1 MNFKFLQPFLKLR
14 KLYEYCCE
22 AEEFAL
28 TKPNISATS
37 ARKGMEFIVKMIY
50 ASLTG
55 EYGVSVFEMVTDTR
69 FVDYV
74 NDQILINSIHYIRKM
89 GNVAVHQGDLKSEDS
104 MKVLEELH
112 FLVGEFCILLGLI
125 KDYPEF
131 VESTAAPAAPV
142 KPAEPVKTPEPE
154 KKVVVEPELV
164 AVFASRMRATRF
176 NVQLKRDEEENK
188 KLFLHASLRESG
200 WPIVNRNDTAMPCS
214 AGLNMLLDD
223 GDTVD
228 YVLYGRDNRPLAII
242 EYTTTTK
249 NIVEGRMKAID
260 KANKLSAKLGYKP
273 VVYYT
278 NGYHIYVIDQLGY
291 KPRRV
296 FQFHTIEELELL
308 KLRGTMRQVISA
320 PVIDASIA
328 GRPYQQTAIT
338 NACNA
343 FMQLRRHAL
352 LVMATG
358 TGKTRTAI
366 ALSDVLLK
374 AGWAKNILFLADRTS
389 LVRQAHKNFS
399 QLFTQTNNLLSLRK
413 EQLTKLDELVKARF
427 VELFGDKGYPE
438 DTLLNLCNIIDYRGK
453 TPEKVEHGLPFITAK
468 NVRMH
473 QMNLEPREYISKAT
487 YDKVTW
493 LSLWE
498 SWHGASRD

>member
-55 EYGVSVFEMVTDTR
+55 EYGVSVFEMVTDQR
-69 FVDYV
+69 FVNYV

-112 FLVGEFCILLGLI
+112 FLVGEFCVLLGLI

-131 VESTAAPAAPV
+131 VESTAASAAPV

-164 AVFASRMRATRF
+164 AVFAERMRATRF
-176 NVQLKRDEEENK
+176 NVQFKRDEEENK

-200 WPIVNRNDTAMPCS
+200 WPIVNRADTAMPCS

-228 YVLYGRDNRPLAII
+228 YILYGRDNRPLAII

-260 KANKLSAKLGYKP
+260 KANKLSVKLGYKP
-273 VVYYT
+273 IVYYT

-308 KLRGTMRQVISA
+308 KLRGTMRRDISA

-374 AGWAKNILFLADRTS
+374 AGWAKNILF
-389 LVRQAHKNFS
+389 
-399 QLFTQTNNLLSLRK
+399 
-413 EQLTKLDELVKARF
+413 
-427 VELFGDKGYPE
+427 
-438 DTLLNLCNIIDYRGK
+438 
-453 TPEKVEHGLPFITAK
+453 
-468 NVRMH
+468 
-473 QMNLEPREYISKAT
+473 
-487 YDKVTW
+487 
-493 LSLWE
+493 
-498 SWHGASRD
+498 